1 VLEDIRTPC
10 AADCPQARGV
20 RSSGVFPRIAII
32 AAVSGALGCVADPV
46 EWEAPAYLTNTPS
59 TASET
64 TEAVPAA
71 LCSVVSAALGD
82 FHYRAG
88 WSRAGELLVM
98 KSGDR
103 GETWES
109 PVVADGREK
118 PADVCYR
125 PAPALFA
132 DSLNGYLHVVY
143 FAEPRGAPGVYYV
156 HSMYPEQLAQV
167 GAGMFEQP
175 LPIVFGTRVA
185 RTAVASRGD
194 TVVVAHEDPNA
205 QRGGIGVA
213 ISRTGGH
220 SFDRRLVAS
229 SGPAQ
234 APRVEL
240 RAGEVRLFWQDGG
253 EPQRW
258 MTRRGVFR

>member
-1 VLEDIRTPC
+1 M
-10 AADCPQARGV
+10 
-20 RSSGVFPRIAII
+20 
-32 AAVSGALGCVADPV
+32 AAVCGALGCVTDPV
-46 EWEAPAYLTNTPS
+46 EWEAPAYLAEAPLPES
-59 TASET
+59 AT
-64 TEAVPAA
+64 TEAIPAG

-88 WSRAGELLVM
+88 WSRTGELLVM

-103 GETWES
+103 GETWDP
-109 PVVADGREK
+109 PVVADGRER
-118 PADVCYR
+118 PADSCDR

-132 DSLNGYLHVVY
+132 DSLNGYLHVTY

-220 SFDRRLVAS
+220 SFDHRLVAS
-229 SGPAQ
+229 PGPAQ

-240 RAGEVRLFWQDGG
+240 RTGEVRLLWQEGG

-258 MTRRGVFR
+258 MSRRGVFR